1 MAVCA
6 ICGEKLG
13 IFDREL
19 CTDGFIC
26 KKCRSFFE
34 ESRVPSISKKI
45 AFLLICPSFLIA

>member
-26 KKCRSFFE
+26 KK
-34 ESRVPSISKKI
+34 VP
-45 AFLLICPSFLIA
+45 LILFGF